1 VGGHSAAKRKSM
13 ICLCLIETV
22 SIRSSCLAFSYLTLP
37 CFALSL
43 QNRANKIRKEK
54 NDKDQKAADK
64 WFTAKRFPFNTPTDL
79 VDATSQWVYYMNQIW
94 KINEGSNLSAA
105 DDNRLLAK
113 CNTRVEDIWKTGKP

>member
-1 VGGHSAAKRKSM
+1 M